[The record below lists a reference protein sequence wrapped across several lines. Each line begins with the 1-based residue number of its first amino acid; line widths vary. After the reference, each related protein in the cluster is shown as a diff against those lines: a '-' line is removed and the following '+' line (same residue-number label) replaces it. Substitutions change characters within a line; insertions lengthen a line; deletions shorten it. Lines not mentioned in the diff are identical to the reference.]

1 MVEILV
7 KNKKIIKVNSVDQIS
22 ADAMDF
28 FAIQFVDYT
37 DKYIN
42 WAGKNFGIN
51 CSLMRRYQ
59 DIEISSHVLIKNDQT
74 AFHISIPHYCSKEKG
89 KLIGSPIF
97 FVMSDSGLFFFST
110 SAIEDFFNQE
120 YSHKFSEQ
128 RVVTDIRNIL
138 MYHLE
143 FISDYFADITESE
156 ARQIKRLSCSVLLE
170 NKSSKEVSECI
181 TTYNFNNL
189 FLKESLLENTRVL
202 NLYKKSVREQDDVIK
217 EFVDT
222 ELNDPAVVS
231 DYIQFNFDRLD
242 NLRENIQNKI
252 DLEQN
257 HIFKVLTV
265 ITLCLSLPAIITG
278 IYWMNFINMPE
289 LDFPFGYPAV
299 LLIMALSTIL
309 PYLYFKK
316 KKWM

>member
-1 MVEILV
+1 MVEILL
-7 KNKKIIKVNSVDQIS
+7 KNKEIIKVNSVDEIS

-28 FAIQFVDYT
+28 YAIQFVDYT
-37 DKYIN
+37 DKDIS
-42 WAGKNFGIN
+42 WAGKNFDIN
-51 CSLMRRYQ
+51 CSLMKRYE
-59 DIEISSHVLIKNDQT
+59 DIEISSHFLTKNDQT

-89 KLIGSPIF
+89 KLIESPIF

-110 SAIEDFFNQE
+110 SAIEDFFNRK
-120 YSHKFSEQ
+120 YSHKFSELQ
-128 RVVTDIRNIL
+128 EVTSIRNIL

-143 FISDYFADITESE
+143 FISDYYADITESE
-156 ARQIKRLSCSVLLE
+156 AKQIKTLAGSVLLE
-170 NKSSKEVSECI
+170 NKSSKEITNRI

-189 FLKESLLENTRVL
+189 LLKESLIESTRVL
-202 NLYKKSVREQDDVIK
+202 NLYKKSVREQDDVTK

-222 ELNDPAVVS
+222 ELNDLAVVS

-242 NLRENIQNKI
+242 NLRENIKNKI

-265 ITLCLSLPAIITG
+265 ITLCLSLPTIITG
-278 IYWMNFINMPE
+278 IYGMNFIDMPE
-289 LDFPFGYPAV
+289 LNFPYGYPIALV
-299 LLIMALSTIL
+299 VMVLSTIL

-316 KKWM
+316 KKWL